1 MCAAWITFWYEW
13 APSLIRDLD
22 EGVVV
27 QLVEFPGDDGDS
39 AVAYYAFCHSEEN
52 NKFRPTTL
60 KDGCAFGGRS
70 C

>member
-1 MCAAWITFWYEW
+1 M
-13 APSLIRDLD
+13 IRDLD